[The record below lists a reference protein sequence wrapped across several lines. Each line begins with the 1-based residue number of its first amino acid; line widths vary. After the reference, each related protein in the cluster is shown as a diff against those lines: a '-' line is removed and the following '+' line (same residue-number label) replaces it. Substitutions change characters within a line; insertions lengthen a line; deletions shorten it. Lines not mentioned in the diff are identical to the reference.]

1 MKIQANFFGSLRL
14 YDLLKI
20 AAFFRHLLVPKWWV
34 FQMEMG
40 TEGLSRCYWVSSL
53 NDEKSKENYWVW
65 GMVLKIQPR
74 KKSPKK
80 NEKKT

>member
-40 TEGLSRCYWVSSL
+40 TEGLSGCYWVSFL
-53 NDEKSKENYWVW
+53 DDEKSKENYWVW
-65 GMVLKIQPR
+65 GMVLKN
-74 KKSPKK
+74 STPKK
-80 NEKKT
+80 IPEKK